1 MTPKMLQQFDLAQSP
16 FCQYLFAEDIRDLL
30 DRYPFASLI
39 IGSSAISYQS
49 DGYTDTGERRERGKR
64 QVKIRAQRTKQSHK
78 LLAQAPW

>member
-30 DRYPFASLI
+30 DRYPFAGLI

-49 DGYTDTGERRERGKR
+49 DAYRVDGRKEE
-64 QVKIRAQRTKQSHK
+64 
-78 LLAQAPW
+78 